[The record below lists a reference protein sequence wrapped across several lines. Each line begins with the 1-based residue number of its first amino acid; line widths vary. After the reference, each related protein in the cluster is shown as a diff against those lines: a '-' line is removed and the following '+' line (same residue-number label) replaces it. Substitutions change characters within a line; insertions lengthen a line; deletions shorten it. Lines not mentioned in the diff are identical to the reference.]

1 MKQLYKLILQIQL
14 LISPVLFGLNLSAQ
28 NLLDPLTQPQFAN
41 PLPIPAVIDARNGGQ
56 FYINITQFGQ
66 NLGLVDPT
74 TRVPMVTQV
83 WGYNKTYPGP
93 TILARK
99 NIPINVFWNN
109 KLVNA
114 SNKPLPHLLPIDI
127 SIDWA
132 FSGNNSWQKYGVP
145 IVTHL
150 HGGHTESASDGLP
163 NAWYTP
169 NFTSK
174 GSDFIKGDKVPYTY
188 SNTQEAATLW
198 YHDHAMGITRL
209 NAYAGLAGFYIITD
223 DNETNLVKNKFLP
236 ASAYDIGLAIQDKS
250 FTAEGQLYYPSTP
263 DVPGAPS
270 PSILPE
276 SFGNIILVNG
286 MAWPVL
292 DVEPR
297 QYRFR
302 VLNASDSRFYD
313 LFLSSS
319 QPIIQIGSDDGL
331 LPSPVTLPDMLIAPG
346 ERKDVII
353 DFSNPALWGQTI
365 IVRNIAKV
373 PYPRG
378 ATINPN
384 TTGKIMAFRVNKFLS
399 ALPRTTLPTLLRS
412 PITRLAN
419 PAATRQLILF
429 ESTDEFGRLKPMLG
443 TYKDGVLPYSHP
455 VTENPALNTTEVWE
469 IYNETM
475 DAHPI
480 HLHQVSMQLINRQ
493 KFSATVDPA
502 TGKPTNLTLTGSAKP
517 PLADEAGWKDTYVM
531 YPGEVTRI
539 ITHFDLPGKYVWHC
553 HILSHEDHEMMRP
566 FYVGTGLRTMFTHNE
581 IELPAQPSPGELK
594 VSTVPNPFSNTL
606 KLELALDKAAMVSIN
621 LYDSKGSRIQ
631 QIFKGERPIG
641 IQQFLI
647 DGSRLVNGTYI
658 CEIMVNN
665 QRLVRKLI
673 LQK

>member
-1 MKQLYKLILQIQL
+1 MKQLQKLMVQTQL
-14 LISPVLFGLNLSAQ
+14 LIYFVLFATNISAQ
-28 NLLDPLTQPQFAN
+28 NLLDPSTQPQFSN

-56 FYINITQFGQ
+56 LSIDITQFSQ
-66 NLGLVDPT
+66 SLGLVNPT
-74 TRVPMVTQV
+74 TRVPLLTKV
-83 WGYNKTYPGP
+83 WGYNGTYPGP

-99 NIPINVFWNN
+99 NVPINVFWNN
-109 KLVNA
+109 KLVDA
-114 SNKPLPHLLPIDI
+114 SKKPLPHLLPIDV

-132 FSGNNSWQKYGVP
+132 FSGNNAWQKYGVP

-163 NAWYTP
+163 NAWFTP

-188 SNTQEAATLW
+188 SNTQQAATLW
-198 YHDHAMGITRL
+198 YHDHTMGITRL

-223 DNETNLVKNKFLP
+223 DSEANLVRNKFLP
-236 ASAYDIGLAIQDKS
+236 SSPYDIGLAIQDKS
-250 FTAEGQLYYPSTP
+250 FTADGHLYYPSTP

-313 LFLSSS
+313 LFISSS

-378 ATINPN
+378 STVDPN
-384 TTGKIMAFRVNKFLS
+384 TTGKIIAFRVNKSLS
-399 ALPRTTLPTLLRS
+399 TVPLTTLPSILRS
-412 PITRLAN
+412 PITRLTN
-419 PAATRQLILF
+419 AAVTRQLILF

-443 TYKDGVLPYSHP
+443 TYRDGVLPYNRP
-455 VTENPALNTTEVWE
+455 VTENPAINTTEVWE
-469 IYNETM
+469 IYNETA

-493 KFSATVDPA
+493 KFSATIDPV
-502 TGKPTNLTLTGSAKP
+502 TGKPANVKLTGSVKP

-531 YPGEVTRI
+531 YPGEVTRV

-566 FYVGTGLRTMFTHNE
+566 FYVGTGIGTMYTRSE
-581 IELPAQPSPGELK
+581 VEVPAQPSFDELK
-594 VSTVPNPFSNTL
+594 VSTIPNPFTNTL
-606 KLELALDKAAMVSIN
+606 KLELALNKTAMIN
-621 LYDSKGSRIQ
+621 IALYDTKGSKVQ
-631 QIFKGERPIG
+631 QIFQGERPIG
-641 IQQFLI
+641 IQQFLVS
-647 DGSRLVNGTYI
+647 GSKLTNGTYI
-658 CEIMVNN
+658 CEIVVNDK
-665 QRLVRKLI
+665 RIVRKLV